1 MKPPAERNT
10 KAETRRPKEGR
21 NPKSEYCGAG
31 ETPNVHS
38 DFWRWAEEASAEPL
52 VLREESVM
60 PPTPEDLGE
69 RTARF
74 GESIIRFAKKIPRN
88 AVNNRLIDQLV
99 GAGTSVGANY
109 CEADDAVS
117 GKEFKQ
123 KIGTCRKESKES
135 MFFLRMV
142 ATAEEGLAAEALV
155 LWREAKELNL
165 IFGAIWRKQ
174 AMLVTPPSFGIQ
186 PSHFGLLS
194 AFGSRPS
201 DFAPL

>member
-1 MKPPAERNT
+1 MKAPAEPNP

-21 NPKSEYCGAG
+21 NPKFDYSGAG
-31 ETPNVHS
+31 EIPNALS
-38 DFWRWAEEASAEPL
+38 GFWLWADEASVEPL
-52 VLREESVM
+52 VLKEEPL
-60 PPTPEDLGE
+60 PPLAPEDLGE
-69 RTARF
+69 RTVRF
-74 GESIIRFAKKIPRN
+74 GENIIRFAKKVPRN

-142 ATAEEGLAAEALV
+142 ATAEEGLASDARA

-165 IFGAIWRKQ
+165 IFGAIWRK
-174 AMLVTPPSFGIQ
+174 
-186 PSHFGLLS
+186 
-194 AFGSRPS
+194 
-201 DFAPL
+201 

>member
-1 MKPPAERNT
+1 MKDPAEQNP

-31 ETPNVHS
+31 EEANMCS
-38 DFWRWAEEASAEPL
+38 DFWRWADEVSAESL
-52 VLREESVM
+52 VLMEEPM
-60 PPTPEDLGE
+60 IPLPPEDLGE
-69 RTARF
+69 RTVRF
-74 GESIIRFAKKIPRN
+74 GEAIIRFAKKIPHN
-88 AVNNRLIDQLV
+88 PVNNRLIDQLV

-123 KIGTCRKESKES
+123 KIGTCRKESKEC

-142 ATAEEGLAAEALV
+142 ATAESGLTAEARV

-165 IFGAIWRKQ
+165 IFGAIWRK
-174 AMLVTPPSFGIQ
+174 
-186 PSHFGLLS
+186 
-194 AFGSRPS
+194 
-201 DFAPL
+201 

>member
-1 MKPPAERNT
+1 MTEQAKPNP

-21 NPKSEYCGAG
+21 NPKSEYSGSKAV
-31 ETPNVHS
+31 PNVPS
-38 DFWRWAEEASAEPL
+38 GFWRWADEVYTEPL
-52 VLREESVM
+52 VLREEPVI
-60 PPTPEDLGE
+60 PLPPEDLGE
-69 RTARF
+69 RTVRF
-74 GESIIRFAKKIPRN
+74 GECIIRFAKRIPHN

-142 ATAEEGLAAEALV
+142 ATAEASLAVEARV

-165 IFGAIWRKQ
+165 IFGAIWRK
-174 AMLVTPPSFGIQ
+174 
-186 PSHFGLLS
+186 
-194 AFGSRPS
+194 
-201 DFAPL
+201 

>member
-1 MKPPAERNT
+1 MKAPARLNP

-21 NPKSEYCGAG
+21 NPKSERGIARAMPDMESC
-31 ETPNVHS
+31 S
-38 DFWRWAEEASAEPL
+38 WRWGDDSSTEPF
-52 VLREESVM
+52 VLKEESAV
-60 PPTPEDLGE
+60 PPPPEDLAE

-74 GESIIRFAKKIPRN
+74 GETIIRFAKRIPRN

-99 GAGTSVGANY
+99 GAATSVGANY

-123 KIGTCRKESKES
+123 RIGTCRKESKET

-142 ATAEEGLAAEALV
+142 AAAEEGLAAEARL

-165 IFGAIWRKQ
+165 IFGAIWRK
-174 AMLVTPPSFGIQ
+174 
-186 PSHFGLLS
+186 
-194 AFGSRPS
+194 
-201 DFAPL
+201 

>member
-1 MKPPAERNT
+1 MKAPAAPNP
-10 KAETRRPKEGR
+10 KAETRRPKEVR
-21 NPKSEYCGAG
+21 NPKSDYSGAG
-31 ETPNVHS
+31 GKLDS
-38 DFWRWAEEASAEPL
+38 LSGFWLWADEASAEPL
-52 VLREESVM
+52 VLKEEPM
-60 PPTPEDLGE
+60 IPLAPEDLGE
-69 RTARF
+69 RTVRF
-74 GESIIRFAKKIPRN
+74 GENIIRFAKKVPRN

-142 ATAEEGLAAEALV
+142 ATAEEGLASEARV

-165 IFGAIWRKQ
+165 IFGAIWRK
-174 AMLVTPPSFGIQ
+174 
-186 PSHFGLLS
+186 
-194 AFGSRPS
+194 
-201 DFAPL
+201 